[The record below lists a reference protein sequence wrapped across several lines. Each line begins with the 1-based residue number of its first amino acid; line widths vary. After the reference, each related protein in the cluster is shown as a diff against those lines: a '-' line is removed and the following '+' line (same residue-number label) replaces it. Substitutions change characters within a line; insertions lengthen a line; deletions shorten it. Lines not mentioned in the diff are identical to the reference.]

1 MRTVPLTAAL
11 TVACALAGCA
21 KSKPEFEI
29 AASGRAVSR
38 GLAVTLKLP
47 ARSFTVGEQFEVV
60 LIAENTTGEAIR
72 IDARSAS
79 PYFLR
84 VWRETS
90 VGWEQVRRYPQVDLA
105 VMSPWTLEAGAR
117 RQFAGVKLKVE
128 PDWPR
133 GEMLRITGELN
144 SRPDARPAVLVIIE
158 PRRGGPPR
166 GGPAPQGSPEEAS
179 E

>member
-11 TVACALAGCA
+11 TIACALAGCA
-21 KSKPEFEI
+21 KSKSELEI
-29 AASGRAVSR
+29 ASGRAVSR

-47 ARSFTVGEQFEVV
+47 ARSFIVGEQFEVT
-60 LIAENTTGEAIR
+60 LIAENTTGEAIH

-84 VWRETS
+84 VWRDTS
-90 VGWEQVRRYPQVDLA
+90 VGWEQVRRYPQVDLT

-117 RQFAGVKLKVE
+117 REFAGVKLKVE

-133 GEMLRITGELN
+133 VEMLRITGELN

-158 PRRGGPPR
+158 PAS
-166 GGPAPQGSPEEAS
+166 PAPQGRPEEAS